1 MSDRGCC
8 KPARPRRAREI
19 AGAVVPATVLA
30 ILPKCPACIAAWLAV
45 GTGIGISMPAAA
57 FLRGLILVS
66 CLGCL
71 AFVAVRLLRRPGAG
85 SAA

>member
-1 MSDRGCC
+1 VSDRGCC